1 MALCPGLRGYQKIKP
16 IWILLKQETVSGSG
30 ISWAICK
37 SAPRSWQITMPAP
50 HHSVFYK
57 PDAFII
63 CLQNIIKYNISHTHT
78 HTHTHTRLTA
88 PFPGKISCQKSHTK
102 CAIASYRVIRSP
114 EKCFVSA
121 KSNRSGRTDRDD
133 GYGGRV
139 LLLES
144 SHMRRQLERL
154 VIVAV
159 THARIHQ
166 LRHLQNLQQ
175 LSVFLQCQVVR
186 PTPTYTI

>member
-1 MALCPGLRGYQKIKP
+1 M
-16 IWILLKQETVSGSG
+16 
-30 ISWAICK
+30 
-37 SAPRSWQITMPAP
+37 
-50 HHSVFYK
+50 
-57 PDAFII
+57 
-63 CLQNIIKYNISHTHT
+63 
-78 HTHTHTRLTA
+78 
-88 PFPGKISCQKSHTK
+88 
-102 CAIASYRVIRSP
+102 
-114 EKCFVSA
+114 SA

-144 SHMRRQLERL
+144 FHVRRQLERL